1 MTLPSD
7 ICGYIRFSSLKYL
20 YVFSDYYFC
29 SRQELGRYF
38 EHIGLNSETTNLLIN
53 SIPEVT
59 SNRMRLLLEE
69 CDVDNEII
77 DKLLEGKYE

>member
-1 MTLPSD
+1 MTLPSN

-20 YVFSDYYFC
+20 YVFSDYYFF
-29 SRQELGRYF
+29 SKQELGRYF
-38 EHIGLNSETTNLLIN
+38 ENIGLDGETTNLLIN
-53 SIPEVT
+53 SIPEIT
-59 SNRMRLLLEE
+59 SNRMRMLLKE